1 MKSEFSCYP
10 GKSWKN
16 VSCEVPRLCVRAHG
30 ARTGAGV
37 CLGGEGTPT
46 KNGSSPLSTAS
57 YLSTSH
63 SLPAPRRPFK
73 PWEARAATIQPRVCG
88 VDTFAPTGKGG
99 ERSFSP
105 QNQAG
110 QTGLSV
116 FREESHPESKAWRPD
131 RCVIVREGNAPA
143 ASWSALRRGSPAL
156 TAALCAQPT
165 FKERLWRAAVT
176 SGDRAVQ

>member
-88 VDTFAPTGKGG
+88 VDTFAPTEVHRKRGRT
-99 ERSFSP
+99 EL
-105 QNQAG
+105 
-110 QTGLSV
+110 LS
-116 FREESHPESKAWRPD
+116 SKPGWSD
-131 RCVIVREGNAPA
+131 RIIRLQRRIPSGVQSLA
-143 ASWSALRRGSPAL
+143 A
-156 TAALCAQPT
+156 
-165 FKERLWRAAVT
+165 
-176 SGDRAVQ
+176 